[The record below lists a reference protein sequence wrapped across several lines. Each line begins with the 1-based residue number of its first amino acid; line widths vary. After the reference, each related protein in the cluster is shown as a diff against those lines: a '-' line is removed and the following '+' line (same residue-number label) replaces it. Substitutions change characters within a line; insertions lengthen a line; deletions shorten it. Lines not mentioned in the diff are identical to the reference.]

1 MKDTVIKGNGKS
13 RSIKAPTDMPATF
26 EEWRTQLLAGT
37 ATLDIGLNAAG
48 CDVVGTTMSKAN
60 LLSDTTKSA
69 LELSGSDPTVNDAL
83 YALSQKGSPAEV
95 RVIADTGSTVTMSR
109 GGKTLTG
116 KVASTGYATLYPTEL
131 GDWTIVFTY
140 NGSQK
145 TKVYTLEVIGIVY
158 VYPFVV
164 GATLEAT
171 SWDNIAA
178 VSKFGQAPNYW
189 KVGDKKNITVNGV
202 TYAAQII
209 GFDHD
214 TLTTADGSRTKAGIT
229 FQLVDCLK
237 TTYSMNGS
245 NTNVNGWRGST
256 MRTSTMA
263 TLLNQLSS
271 DLKSVLKFVN
281 KVTSV
286 GNNSSGLE
294 TTSDKLFL
302 LKFLQMANKSD
313 HFCDLFLIGIA
324 RTSHYS
330 FNQLWFGWK
339 IYSVL
344 LATSVTQSLIQTSS
358 SFVTIVGCEDYDVIR
373 MSPDNLTVWQCD
385 HSFFKETIKQ
395 SKFSWIVNKSWLLY
409 FNNPTLLRRFD
420 YW

>member
-1 MKDTVIKGNGKS
+1 MKDTVIKGDGTS
-13 RSIKAPTDMPATF
+13 RTLKAPASMPETF
-26 EEWRTQLLAGT
+26 EEWRSQLLAGN
-37 ATLDIGLNAAG
+37 ATMDIGLNSDG
-48 CDVVGTTMSKAN
+48 CTVVGTAMSKAN
-60 LLSDTTKSA
+60 LLSDTTKAA
-69 LELSGSDPTVNDAL
+69 LELSQSDPTVNDAL

-95 RVIADTGSTVTMSR
+95 RVMGDVGTTVTMTR
-109 GGKTLTG
+109 GSKTLSG
-116 KVASTGYATLYPTEL
+116 IVASTGYATLYPTEL

-214 TLTTADGSRTKAGIT
+214 TLTTADGGRTKAGIT
-229 FQLVDCLK
+229 FQLVDCLN

-281 KVTSV
+281 KVTSK
-286 GNNSSGLE
+286 GNNQSGLE

-302 LKFLQMANKSD
+302 LSEIEVFGATQ
-313 HFCDLFLIGIA
+313 
-324 RTSHYS
+324 YS
-330 FNQLWFGWK
+330 YAGEGKQYEYYTAGN
-339 IYSVL
+339 S
-344 LATSVTQSLIQTSS
+344 
-358 SFVTIVGCEDYDVIR
+358 
-373 MSPDNLTVWQCD
+373 
-385 HSFFKETIKQ
+385 TIK
-395 SKFSWIVNKSWLLY
+395 KVNGSANAWWERSPRSGDTDY
-409 FNNPTLLRRFD
+409 FCVVGSNGNANYAGASASDGVSFGFCV
-420 YW
+420 

>member
-26 EEWRTQLLAGT
+26 EEWRTQLLVGT

-48 CDVVGTTMSKAN
+48 CDVVGTAMSKAN

-83 YALSQKGSPAEV
+83 YALSQKGPFAEV
-95 RVIADTGSTVTMSR
+95 RVYGDTGTTVTMTR

-116 KVASTGYATLYPTEL
+116 TVASTGYATLYTTEL

-140 NGSQK
+140 NGFQK

-158 VYPFVV
+158 VDPFVV

-189 KVGDKKNITVNGV
+189 KVGDRKNITVNGV

-214 TLTTADGSRTKAGIT
+214 TLTTADGGRTKAGIT
-229 FQLVDCLK
+229 FQLVDCLE
-237 TTYSMNGS
+237 TTYVMHRTD
-245 NTNVNGWRGST
+245 TNANGWRGST

-263 TLLNQLSS
+263 TLLNQLSF
-271 DLKSVLKFVN
+271 DLKSMLKFVN
-281 KVTSV
+281 KVTSK
-286 GNNSSGLE
+286 GNKQSALE
-294 TTSDKLFL
+294 TTSDELFL
-302 LKFLQMANKSD
+302 LSEIEVVGATPNSYAGEGKQYEYYTAGNSAIKKVNGSADNWWTRSPCSSGNSTYCRVNSNGVSTIGNAPTGEGVSFG
-313 HFCDLFLIGIA
+313 FC
-324 RTSHYS
+324 
-330 FNQLWFGWK
+330 
-339 IYSVL
+339 V
-344 LATSVTQSLIQTSS
+344 
-358 SFVTIVGCEDYDVIR
+358 
-373 MSPDNLTVWQCD
+373 
-385 HSFFKETIKQ
+385 
-395 SKFSWIVNKSWLLY
+395 
-409 FNNPTLLRRFD
+409 
-420 YW
+420 

>member
-1 MKDTVIKGNGKS
+1 MKEREKIRYRLSVNHLSFAWLI
-13 RSIKAPTDMPATF
+13 DML
-26 EEWRTQLLAGT
+26 RKRG
-37 ATLDIGLNAAG
+37 
-48 CDVVGTTMSKAN
+48 
-60 LLSDTTKSA
+60 
-69 LELSGSDPTVNDAL
+69 
-83 YALSQKGSPAEV
+83 SQKGSPAEV
-95 RVIADTGSTVTMSR
+95 RVIADTGTTVTMSR

-116 KVASTGYATLYPTEL
+116 TVASTGYATLYPTEL

-229 FQLVDCLK
+229 FQLVDCLS

-245 NTNVNGWRGST
+245 DTNVNGWRGSA

-281 KVTSV
+281 KVTSA

-302 LKFLQMANKSD
+302 LSEIEVFGATQ
-313 HFCDLFLIGIA
+313 
-324 RTSHYS
+324 YS
-330 FNQLWFGWK
+330 YAGEGKQYEYYTAGN
-339 IYSVL
+339 S
-344 LATSVTQSLIQTSS
+344 
-358 SFVTIVGCEDYDVIR
+358 TIMYAGKR
-373 MSPDNLTVWQCD
+373 
-385 HSFFKETIKQ
+385 
-395 SKFSWIVNKSWLLY
+395 
-409 FNNPTLLRRFD
+409 LLRPDGRGQCTG
-420 YW
+420 YCIERHRVPCQRTPRTGRC

>member
-1 MKDTVIKGNGKS
+1 MKDTVIKGDGTS
-13 RSIKAPTDMPATF
+13 RTLKAPASMPETF
-26 EEWRTQLLAGT
+26 EEWRSQLLAGN
-37 ATLDIGLNAAG
+37 ATMDIGLNSDG
-48 CDVVGTTMSKAN
+48 CTVVGTAMSKAN
-60 LLSDTTKSA
+60 LLSDTTKAA
-69 LELSGSDPTVNDAL
+69 LELSQSDPTVNDAL

-95 RVIADTGSTVTMSR
+95 RVMGDVGTTVTMTR
-109 GGKTLTG
+109 GSKTLSGT
-116 KVASTGYATLYPTEL
+116 VASTGYATLYPTEL

-214 TLTTADGSRTKAGIT
+214 TLTTANGSRTKAGIT
-229 FQLVDCLK
+229 FQLVDCLN

-286 GNNSSGLE
+286 GNNNSGLE

-302 LKFLQMANKSD
+302 LSEIEVFGATQ
-313 HFCDLFLIGIA
+313 
-324 RTSHYS
+324 YS
-330 FNQLWFGWK
+330 YAGEGKQYEYYTAGN
-339 IYSVL
+339 S
-344 LATSVTQSLIQTSS
+344 
-358 SFVTIVGCEDYDVIR
+358 
-373 MSPDNLTVWQCD
+373 
-385 HSFFKETIKQ
+385 TIK
-395 SKFSWIVNKSWLLY
+395 KVNGSANYWWERSPHSGSTVY
-409 FNNPTLLRRFD
+409 FCFVDSDGNASINGASGSSGVSFGFCV
-420 YW
+420 

>member
-48 CDVVGTTMSKAN
+48 CDVVGTALTKAN
-60 LLSDTTKSA
+60 MLSDTTKSA

-145 TKVYTLEVIGIVY
+145 TKVYTLEVIGIMY
-158 VYPFVV
+158 IYPFVV
-164 GATLEAT
+164 GDTLNDT
-171 SWDNIAA
+171 TWDNIAI
-178 VSKFGQAPNYW
+178 VSKLGKAQDYW
-189 KVGDKKNITVNGV
+189 KVGDTKTVAVNGV
-202 TYAAQII
+202 NYQFQII

-214 TLTTADGSRTKAGIT
+214 TLTTKDGTHTKVGIT
-229 FQLVDCLK
+229 FQMVDCLN

-245 NTNVNGWRGST
+245 DTNSGGWNGST

-263 TLLNQLSS
+263 TLLNQLPAALKNV
-271 DLKSVLKFVN
+271 LKSVN
-281 KVTSV
+281 KLSGTGGGSTS
-286 GNNSSGLE
+286 GTQ
-294 TTSDKLFL
+294 TTHDKLFL
-302 LKFLQMANKSD
+302 LSEVEIF
-313 HFCDLFLIGIA
+313 GT
-324 RTSHYS
+324 TS
-330 FNQLWFGWK
+330 
-339 IYSVL
+339 YSVPGEGTQY
-344 LATSVTQSLIQTSS
+344 AYYKAGNSKVKKVNGSAYSWWERSPCSGNTSDFCFVYNSGAANGNNASHSTGV
-358 SFVTIVGCEDYDVIR
+358 SFGFCV
-373 MSPDNLTVWQCD
+373 
-385 HSFFKETIKQ
+385 
-395 SKFSWIVNKSWLLY
+395 
-409 FNNPTLLRRFD
+409 
-420 YW
+420 

>member
-13 RSIKAPTDMPATF
+13 RSVKAPTDMPVTF

-48 CDVVGTTMSKAN
+48 CDVVGTAMSKAN

-109 GGKTLTG
+109 GGKTLSGT
-116 KVASTGYATLYPTEL
+116 VASVGYATLYPTEL

-171 SWDNIAA
+171 TWDNIAA

-189 KVGDKKNITVNGV
+189 KVGDRKNITVNGV

-245 NTNVNGWRGST
+245 DTNVNGWRGST

-281 KVTSV
+281 KVTSK
-286 GNNSSGLE
+286 GNKQSALE

-302 LKFLQMANKSD
+302 LSEIEVFGATQYSYAGEGKQYEYYTAGNSTIKKVNGSAGNWWERSPRSGNTNY
-313 HFCDLFLIGIA
+313 FCCVS
-324 RTSHYS
+324 TSGGADSY
-330 FNQLWFGWK
+330 G
-339 IYSVL
+339 
-344 LATSVTQSLIQTSS
+344 ASS
-358 SFVTIVGCEDYDVIR
+358 SYGV
-373 MSPDNLTVWQCD
+373 
-385 HSFFKETIKQ
+385 SFGFC
-395 SKFSWIVNKSWLLY
+395 V
-409 FNNPTLLRRFD
+409 
-420 YW
+420 

>member
-48 CDVVGTTMSKAN
+48 CDVVGTAMSKAN

-95 RVIADTGSTVTMSR
+95 RVYGDTGTTVTMTR
-109 GGKTLTG
+109 GGKSLTG
-116 KVASTGYATLYPTEL
+116 TVASIGYATLYPTEL
-131 GDWTIVFTY
+131 GDWTVVLTY
-140 NGSQK
+140 NGFQK
-145 TKVYTLEVIGIVY
+145 TIVYTLEVIGIVY

-164 GATLEAT
+164 GATLEDT

-202 TYAAQII
+202 TYATQII

-229 FQLVDCLK
+229 FQLVDCLN

-245 NTNVNGWRGST
+245 NINANGWRGST

-281 KVTSV
+281 KVSSV
-286 GNNSSGLE
+286 GNGSSDLE

-302 LKFLQMANKSD
+302 LSEIEIFS
-313 HFCDLFLIGIA
+313 
-324 RTSHYS
+324 SHRYS
-330 FNQLWFGWK
+330 
-339 IYSVL
+339 
-344 LATSVTQSLIQTSS
+344 
-358 SFVTIVGCEDYDVIR
+358 YDGEGEQYEYYAAGN
-373 MSPDNLTVWQCD
+373 S
-385 HSFFKETIKQ
+385 TIK
-395 SKFSWIVNKSWLLY
+395 KVNGSA
-409 FNNPTLLRRFD
+409 D
-420 YW
+420 YWWERSPRSGNTGNFCRVSHGGTAGNDYASTSFGVSFGFCV

>member
-13 RSIKAPTDMPATF
+13 RSIKAPTDMPETF

-48 CDVVGTTMSKAN
+48 CDVVGTALTKAN
-60 LLSDTTKSA
+60 MLSDTTKSA
-69 LELSGSDPTVNDAL
+69 LELTGSDPTVNDAL

-95 RVIADTGSTVTMSR
+95 RVYGDTGTTVTMTR
-109 GGKTLTG
+109 GSKTLTG
-116 KVASTGYATLYPTEL
+116 TVASTGYATLYPTEL

-171 SWDNIAA
+171 TWDNIAV
-178 VSKFGQAPNYW
+178 VSKFGQAQNYW
-189 KVGDKKNITVNGV
+189 KVGDRKNITVNGV

-214 TLTTADGSRTKAGIT
+214 TLTTADGTRTKAGIT
-229 FQLVDCLK
+229 FQLVDCMA
-237 TTYSMNGS
+237 TTYPMNSS
-245 NTNVNGWRGST
+245 NTNVNGWRGSA

-263 TLLNQLSS
+263 TLLNQLST
-271 DLKSVLKFVN
+271 DLKNVLKFVN
-281 KVTSV
+281 KVSSV

-302 LKFLQMANKSD
+302 LSEIEIFGATQYSYAGEGKQYEYYAAGNSTIKKVGSSANVWWERSPGSGGTNYFCLVGSD
-313 HFCDLFLIGIA
+313 GGA
-324 RTSHYS
+324 
-330 FNQLWFGWK
+330 
-339 IYSVL
+339 
-344 LATSVTQSLIQTSS
+344 ATSGASRSYGV
-358 SFVTIVGCEDYDVIR
+358 SFGFCV
-373 MSPDNLTVWQCD
+373 
-385 HSFFKETIKQ
+385 
-395 SKFSWIVNKSWLLY
+395 
-409 FNNPTLLRRFD
+409 
-420 YW
+420 

>member
-48 CDVVGTTMSKAN
+48 CDVVGTALTKAN
-60 LLSDTTKSA
+60 MLSDTTKSA

-95 RVIADTGSTVTMSR
+95 RVIADIGSTVTMSR

-302 LKFLQMANKSD
+302 LSEIEVFGATQ
-313 HFCDLFLIGIA
+313 
-324 RTSHYS
+324 YS
-330 FNQLWFGWK
+330 YAGEGKQYEYYTAGN
-339 IYSVL
+339 S
-344 LATSVTQSLIQTSS
+344 
-358 SFVTIVGCEDYDVIR
+358 
-373 MSPDNLTVWQCD
+373 
-385 HSFFKETIKQ
+385 TIK
-395 SKFSWIVNKSWLLY
+395 KVNGSARYWWERSPRSGITAAFCGVTGNGDANY
-409 FNNPTLLRRFD
+409 D
-420 YW
+420 YASNSIGVSFGFCV

>member
-48 CDVVGTTMSKAN
+48 CDVVGTAMSKAN

-95 RVIADTGSTVTMSR
+95 RVIADTGSIVTMSR

-263 TLLNQLSS
+263 TLLSQLSS

-302 LKFLQMANKSD
+302 LSEIEVFGATQYSYAGEGKQYEYYTAGNSTIKKVNGSANYWWERSPYSGD
-313 HFCDLFLIGIA
+313 TDNFCFVNG
-324 RTSHYS
+324 SG
-330 FNQLWFGWK
+330 N
-339 IYSVL
+339 
-344 LATSVTQSLIQTSS
+344 ATYYNASS
-358 SFVTIVGCEDYDVIR
+358 SRGV
-373 MSPDNLTVWQCD
+373 
-385 HSFFKETIKQ
+385 SFGFC
-395 SKFSWIVNKSWLLY
+395 V
-409 FNNPTLLRRFD
+409 
-420 YW
+420 

>member
-48 CDVVGTTMSKAN
+48 CDVVGTALTKAN
-60 LLSDTTKSA
+60 MLSDTTKSA

-95 RVIADTGSTVTMSR
+95 RVIADIGSTVTMSR

-286 GNNSSGLE
+286 GNSSSGLE

-302 LKFLQMANKSD
+302 LSEIEVFGATQ
-313 HFCDLFLIGIA
+313 
-324 RTSHYS
+324 YS
-330 FNQLWFGWK
+330 YAGEGKQYEYYTAGN
-339 IYSVL
+339 S
-344 LATSVTQSLIQTSS
+344 
-358 SFVTIVGCEDYDVIR
+358 
-373 MSPDNLTVWQCD
+373 
-385 HSFFKETIKQ
+385 TIK
-395 SKFSWIVNKSWLLY
+395 KVNGSANYWWERSPYSGSTTY
-409 FNNPTLLRRFD
+409 FCCVANGGGANRDGASGSNGVSFGFCV
-420 YW
+420 

>member
-37 ATLDIGLNAAG
+37 ATLDVGLNAAG
-48 CDVVGTTMSKAN
+48 CDVVGTAMSKAN

-83 YALSQKGSPAEV
+83 YALSQKGPPAEV
-95 RVIADTGSTVTMSR
+95 HVMADSGTTVTMSR
-109 GGKTLTG
+109 GGKTLSGT
-116 KVASTGYATLYPTEL
+116 VASVGYATLYPTEL

-171 SWDNIAA
+171 TWDNIAA

-189 KVGDKKNITVNGV
+189 KVGDRKNITVNGV

-229 FQLVDCLK
+229 FQLVDCLN

-245 NTNVNGWRGST
+245 NTNSGGWNGST

-263 TLLNQLSS
+263 TLLNQLPAALKNV
-271 DLKSVLKFVN
+271 LKSVN
-281 KVTSV
+281 KLSGTGGGSTS
-286 GNNSSGLE
+286 GTQ
-294 TTSDKLFL
+294 TTHDKLFL
-302 LKFLQMANKSD
+302 LSEIEVFGATQYSYAGEGKQYEYYTAGNSTIKKVNGSANYWWERSPYPGYTD
-313 HFCDLFLIGIA
+313 YFC
-324 RTSHYS
+324 
-330 FNQLWFGWK
+330 
-339 IYSVL
+339 SVSN
-344 LATSVTQSLIQTSS
+344 ADDASSGYASS
-358 SFVTIVGCEDYDVIR
+358 SYGV
-373 MSPDNLTVWQCD
+373 
-385 HSFFKETIKQ
+385 SFGFC
-395 SKFSWIVNKSWLLY
+395 V
-409 FNNPTLLRRFD
+409 
-420 YW
+420 

>member
-48 CDVVGTTMSKAN
+48 CDVVGTALTKAN
-60 LLSDTTKSA
+60 MLSDTTKSA
-69 LELSGSDPTVNDAL
+69 LELSGNDPTVNDAL

-95 RVIADTGSTVTMSR
+95 RVIADIDSTVTMSR

-145 TKVYTLEVIGIVY
+145 TKVY
-158 VYPFVV
+158 
-164 GATLEAT
+164 TLEAT

-229 FQLVDCLK
+229 FQLVDCLN

-302 LKFLQMANKSD
+302 LSEIEVFGATQ
-313 HFCDLFLIGIA
+313 
-324 RTSHYS
+324 YS
-330 FNQLWFGWK
+330 YAGEGKQYEYYTAGN
-339 IYSVL
+339 S
-344 LATSVTQSLIQTSS
+344 
-358 SFVTIVGCEDYDVIR
+358 
-373 MSPDNLTVWQCD
+373 
-385 HSFFKETIKQ
+385 TIK
-395 SKFSWIVNKSWLLY
+395 KVNGSANYWWERSPRSGDTIY
-409 FNNPTLLRRFD
+409 FCGVNGNGGAGYNYASYSYGVSFGFCV
-420 YW
+420 

>member
-13 RSIKAPTDMPATF
+13 RSIKAPTDMPVTF

-48 CDVVGTTMSKAN
+48 CDVVGTALTKAN

-95 RVIADTGSTVTMSR
+95 RVIADIGSTVTMSR

-302 LKFLQMANKSD
+302 LSEIEVFGATQYSYAGEGKQYEYYTAGNSTIKKVNGSANYWWERSPFSGD
-313 HFCDLFLIGIA
+313 TDSFC
-324 RTSHYS
+324 
-330 FNQLWFGWK
+330 
-339 IYSVL
+339 SVHNNGN
-344 LATSVTQSLIQTSS
+344 ANTSS
-358 SFVTIVGCEDYDVIR
+358 ASYSCGVSFGFCV
-373 MSPDNLTVWQCD
+373 
-385 HSFFKETIKQ
+385 
-395 SKFSWIVNKSWLLY
+395 
-409 FNNPTLLRRFD
+409 
-420 YW
+420 

>member
-1 MKDTVIKGNGKS
+1 MKDTTIKGNGKS
-13 RSIKAPTDMPATF
+13 SIIRAPSDMPATF
-26 EEWRTQLLAGT
+26 EEWRQQLIAGNGY
-37 ATLDIGLNAAG
+37 LDVVLNTDTTGANAG
-48 CDVVGTTMSKAN
+48 CDVVGTPLSKAN
-60 LLSDTTKSA
+60 LLDDTTKAA
-69 LELSGSDPTVNDAL
+69 LELDGADPTVNDAL

-95 RVIADTGSTVTMSR
+95 RVIADIGSTVTMSR
-109 GGKTLTG
+109 GSKTLTG

-214 TLTTADGSRTKAGIT
+214 TLTTADGGRTKAGIT

-302 LKFLQMANKSD
+302 LSEIEVFGATQ
-313 HFCDLFLIGIA
+313 
-324 RTSHYS
+324 YS
-330 FNQLWFGWK
+330 YAGEGKQYEYYTAGN
-339 IYSVL
+339 S
-344 LATSVTQSLIQTSS
+344 
-358 SFVTIVGCEDYDVIR
+358 
-373 MSPDNLTVWQCD
+373 
-385 HSFFKETIKQ
+385 TIK
-395 SKFSWIVNKSWLLY
+395 KVNGSANAWWERSPY
-409 FNNPTLLRRFD
+409 SGNTNNFCSVSSNGNADASSASNSRGVSFGFCV
-420 YW
+420 

>member
-1 MKDTVIKGNGKS
+1 MKDTIIKGNGKS

-48 CDVVGTTMSKAN
+48 CDVVGTAMSKAN

-83 YALSQKGSPAEV
+83 YALSQKGSSAEV
-95 RVIADTGSTVTMSR
+95 RVIADIGSTVTMSR

-229 FQLVDCLK
+229 FQLVDCLN

-302 LKFLQMANKSD
+302 LSEIEVFGATQYSYAGEGKQYEYYTAGNSTIKKVNGSA
-313 HFCDLFLIGIA
+313 HYWWGRSPYSGSTTTFCYVSNDGIA
-324 RTSHYS
+324 SNGYASYS
-330 FNQLWFGWK
+330 SGVSFGFC
-339 IYSVL
+339 V
-344 LATSVTQSLIQTSS
+344 
-358 SFVTIVGCEDYDVIR
+358 
-373 MSPDNLTVWQCD
+373 
-385 HSFFKETIKQ
+385 
-395 SKFSWIVNKSWLLY
+395 
-409 FNNPTLLRRFD
+409 
-420 YW
+420 

>member
-48 CDVVGTTMSKAN
+48 CDVVGTALTKAN
-60 LLSDTTKSA
+60 MLSDTTKSA
-69 LELSGSDPTVNDAL
+69 LELSGNDPTVNDAL

-95 RVIADTGSTVTMSR
+95 RVIADIGSTVTMSR

-131 GDWTIVFTY
+131 GDWTIVYVFD
-140 NGSQK
+140 GSQK
-145 TKVYTLEVIGIVY
+145 TRVYTLEVIGIVY
-158 VYPFVV
+158 IYPFVV
-164 GATLEAT
+164 GDTLNDT
-171 SWDNIAA
+171 TWDNIAI
-178 VSKFGQAPNYW
+178 VSKLGKAQDYW
-189 KVGDKKNITVNGV
+189 KVGDTKTVAVNGV
-202 TYAAQII
+202 NYQFQII

-214 TLTTADGSRTKAGIT
+214 NLTTKDGTRTKAGIT
-229 FQLVDCLK
+229 FQMVDCLN

-245 NTNVNGWRGST
+245 NTNSGGWNGST

-286 GNNSSGLE
+286 GNSSSGLE

-302 LKFLQMANKSD
+302 LSEIEVFGATQYSYAGEGKQYEYYTAGNSTIKKVNGSAYSWWERSPYSGNTG
-313 HFCDLFLIGIA
+313 HFCYVSNNGTA
-324 RTSHYS
+324 TRNTASYS
-330 FNQLWFGWK
+330 SGVSFGFC
-339 IYSVL
+339 V
-344 LATSVTQSLIQTSS
+344 
-358 SFVTIVGCEDYDVIR
+358 
-373 MSPDNLTVWQCD
+373 
-385 HSFFKETIKQ
+385 
-395 SKFSWIVNKSWLLY
+395 
-409 FNNPTLLRRFD
+409 
-420 YW
+420 

>member
-48 CDVVGTTMSKAN
+48 CDVVGTALTKAN
-60 LLSDTTKSA
+60 MLSDTTKSA

-189 KVGDKKNITVNGV
+189 KVGDKKNITVNSV

-214 TLTTADGSRTKAGIT
+214 TLTTADGGRTKAGIT
-229 FQLVDCLK
+229 FQLVDCLN

-281 KVTSV
+281 KVTSK
-286 GNNSSGLE
+286 GNNQSDLE

-302 LKFLQMANKSD
+302 LSEIEVFGATQYSYAGEGKQYEYYTAGNSTIKKVNGSAGIWWERSPYSGTANY
-313 HFCDLFLIGIA
+313 FCCVAGNGA
-324 RTSHYS
+324 AGRSS
-330 FNQLWFGWK
+330 
-339 IYSVL
+339 
-344 LATSVTQSLIQTSS
+344 ASS
-358 SFVTIVGCEDYDVIR
+358 SLGV
-373 MSPDNLTVWQCD
+373 
-385 HSFFKETIKQ
+385 SFGFC
-395 SKFSWIVNKSWLLY
+395 V
-409 FNNPTLLRRFD
+409 
-420 YW
+420 

>member
-1 MKDTVIKGNGKS
+1 MKDTTIKGNGKS
-13 RSIKAPTDMPATF
+13 SIIRAPSDMPATF
-26 EEWRTQLLAGT
+26 EEWRQQLIAGNGY
-37 ATLDIGLNAAG
+37 LDVVLNTDTTGANAG
-48 CDVVGTTMSKAN
+48 CDVVGTPLSKAN
-60 LLSDTTKSA
+60 LLDDTTKAA
-69 LELSGSDPTVNDAL
+69 LELDGADPTVNDAL
-83 YALSQKGSPAEV
+83 YALSQKGSPAECHV
-95 RVIADTGSTVTMSR
+95 YADNGTTVTMTKGDTVLSA
-109 GGKTLTG
+109 
-116 KVASTGYATLYPTEL
+116 VASGGEAVLYPAEL
-131 GDWTIVFTY
+131 GDWSIQYTY
-140 NGSQK
+140 GGSQK
-145 TKVYTLEVIGIVY
+145 TKTYTLEVIGIVY

-164 GATLEAT
+164 GATLETT

-214 TLTTADGSRTKAGIT
+214 TLTTADGGRTKAGIT

-286 GNNSSGLE
+286 GNSSSGLE

-302 LKFLQMANKSD
+302 LSEIEVFGATQ
-313 HFCDLFLIGIA
+313 
-324 RTSHYS
+324 YS
-330 FNQLWFGWK
+330 YAGEGKQYEYYTAGN
-339 IYSVL
+339 S
-344 LATSVTQSLIQTSS
+344 
-358 SFVTIVGCEDYDVIR
+358 
-373 MSPDNLTVWQCD
+373 
-385 HSFFKETIKQ
+385 TIK
-395 SKFSWIVNKSWLLY
+395 KVNGSAYYWWERSPYSGDTSY
-409 FNNPTLLRRFD
+409 FCNVYNNGVADSNGASGSSGVSFGFCV
-420 YW
+420 

>member
-13 RSIKAPTDMPATF
+13 RSVKAPTDMPATF

-48 CDVVGTTMSKAN
+48 CDVVGTAMSKAN

-109 GGKTLTG
+109 GSKTLTG

-214 TLTTADGSRTKAGIT
+214 TLTTADGGRTKAGIT

-245 NTNVNGWRGST
+245 NTNVNGWRGSN
-256 MRTSTMA
+256 MRISTMA

-281 KVTSV
+281 KVTSK
-286 GNNSSGLE
+286 GNSQSGLE

-302 LKFLQMANKSD
+302 LSEIEVFGATQYSYAGEGKQYEYYTAGNSTIKKVNGSAD
-313 HFCDLFLIGIA
+313 YWWGRSPSSGNTNGFCYVNNSGTASFNSA
-324 RTSHYS
+324 SYS
-330 FNQLWFGWK
+330 FGVSFGFC
-339 IYSVL
+339 V
-344 LATSVTQSLIQTSS
+344 
-358 SFVTIVGCEDYDVIR
+358 
-373 MSPDNLTVWQCD
+373 
-385 HSFFKETIKQ
+385 
-395 SKFSWIVNKSWLLY
+395 
-409 FNNPTLLRRFD
+409 
-420 YW
+420 

>member
-48 CDVVGTTMSKAN
+48 CDVVGTAMSKAN

-171 SWDNIAA
+171 SWDSIAA

-214 TLTTADGSRTKAGIT
+214 TLTTADGGRTKAGIT
-229 FQLVDCLK
+229 FQLVDCLN

-271 DLKSVLKFVN
+271 DLKSVF
-281 KVTSV
+281 
-286 GNNSSGLE
+286 
-294 TTSDKLFL
+294 
-302 LKFLQMANKSD
+302 
-313 HFCDLFLIGIA
+313 
-324 RTSHYS
+324 
-330 FNQLWFGWK
+330 
-339 IYSVL
+339 
-344 LATSVTQSLIQTSS
+344 
-358 SFVTIVGCEDYDVIR
+358 
-373 MSPDNLTVWQCD
+373 
-385 HSFFKETIKQ
+385 
-395 SKFSWIVNKSWLLY
+395 
-409 FNNPTLLRRFD
+409 
-420 YW
+420 

>member
-48 CDVVGTTMSKAN
+48 CDVVGTAMSKAN

-95 RVIADTGSTVTMSR
+95 HVMADSGTTVTMSK
-109 GGKTLTG
+109 GGKTLT
-116 KVASTGYATLYPTEL
+116 ATAQSNGYAVLYPTEL
-131 GDWTIVFTY
+131 GDWTIVYVF

-145 TKVYTLEVIGIVY
+145 TRVYTLEVIGIVY

-164 GATLEAT
+164 GDTLNDT
-171 SWDNIAA
+171 TWDNIAI
-178 VSKFGQAPNYW
+178 VSKLGKAQDYW
-189 KVGDKKNITVNGV
+189 KVGDTKTVAVNGV
-202 TYAAQII
+202 NYQFQII

-302 LKFLQMANKSD
+302 LSEIEVFGATQ
-313 HFCDLFLIGIA
+313 
-324 RTSHYS
+324 YS
-330 FNQLWFGWK
+330 YAGEGKQYEYYTAGN
-339 IYSVL
+339 S
-344 LATSVTQSLIQTSS
+344 
-358 SFVTIVGCEDYDVIR
+358 
-373 MSPDNLTVWQCD
+373 
-385 HSFFKETIKQ
+385 TIK
-395 SKFSWIVNKSWLLY
+395 KVNGSAGNWWERSPRSGGTGY
-409 FNNPTLLRRFD
+409 FCSVSSNGSAD
-420 YW
+420 YSSASASFGVSFGFCV

>member
-1 MKDTVIKGNGKS
+1 MKDTVIKGDGTS
-13 RSIKAPTDMPATF
+13 RTLKAPASMPETF
-26 EEWRTQLLAGT
+26 EEWRSQLLAGN
-37 ATLDIGLNAAG
+37 ATMDIGLNSDG
-48 CDVVGTTMSKAN
+48 CTVVGTAMSKAN
-60 LLSDTTKSA
+60 LLSDTTKAA
-69 LELSGSDPTVNDAL
+69 LELSQSDPTVNDAL

-95 RVIADTGSTVTMSR
+95 RVMGDVGTTVTMTR
-109 GGKTLTG
+109 GSKTLSGT
-116 KVASTGYATLYPTEL
+116 VASTGYATLYPTEL

-158 VYPFVV
+158 VYPFAV

-229 FQLVDCLK
+229 FQLVDCLN
-237 TTYSMNGS
+237 TTYSMDGS
-245 NTNVNGWRGST
+245 GTNVNGWRGST

-286 GNNSSGLE
+286 GNKSSDLE

-302 LKFLQMANKSD
+302 LSEIEVFGATQYSYAGEGKQYEYYTAGNSTIKKVNGSAGYWWERSPASGNTS
-313 HFCDLFLIGIA
+313 HFCCVNGDGNA
-324 RTSHYS
+324 GSYGASGSGGVS
-330 FNQLWFGWK
+330 FGFC
-339 IYSVL
+339 V
-344 LATSVTQSLIQTSS
+344 
-358 SFVTIVGCEDYDVIR
+358 
-373 MSPDNLTVWQCD
+373 
-385 HSFFKETIKQ
+385 
-395 SKFSWIVNKSWLLY
+395 
-409 FNNPTLLRRFD
+409 
-420 YW
+420 

>member
-48 CDVVGTTMSKAN
+48 CDVVGTALTKAN
-60 LLSDTTKSA
+60 MLSDTTKSA
-69 LELSGSDPTVNDAL
+69 LELSGNDPTVNDAL

-95 RVIADTGSTVTMSR
+95 RVIADIGSTVTMSR

-229 FQLVDCLK
+229 FQLVDCLN

-281 KVTSV
+281 KVTSK
-286 GNNSSGLE
+286 GNNQSDLE

-302 LKFLQMANKSD
+302 LSEIEVFGATQ
-313 HFCDLFLIGIA
+313 
-324 RTSHYS
+324 YS
-330 FNQLWFGWK
+330 YAGEGKQYEYYTAGN
-339 IYSVL
+339 S
-344 LATSVTQSLIQTSS
+344 
-358 SFVTIVGCEDYDVIR
+358 
-373 MSPDNLTVWQCD
+373 
-385 HSFFKETIKQ
+385 TIK
-395 SKFSWIVNKSWLLY
+395 KVNGSANFWWERSPYSGNTDY
-409 FNNPTLLRRFD
+409 FCRVNINGNATYSYASASFGVSFGFCV
-420 YW
+420 

>member
-48 CDVVGTTMSKAN
+48 CDVVGTAMNKAN

-95 RVIADTGSTVTMSR
+95 HVMADSGTTVTMSK
-109 GGKTLTG
+109 GGKTLT
-116 KVASTGYATLYPTEL
+116 ATAQSNGYAVLYPTEL
-131 GDWTIVFTY
+131 GDWTIVYVF

-145 TKVYTLEVIGIVY
+145 TRVYTLEVIGIVY
-158 VYPFVV
+158 IYPFVV
-164 GATLEAT
+164 GDTLNDT
-171 SWDNIAA
+171 TWDNIAI
-178 VSKFGQAPNYW
+178 VSKLGKAQDYW
-189 KVGDKKNITVNGV
+189 KVGDTKTVAVNGV
-202 TYAAQII
+202 NYQFQII

-214 TLTTADGSRTKAGIT
+214 TLTTKDGTRTKAGIT
-229 FQLVDCLK
+229 FQMVDCLN
-237 TTYSMNGS
+237 TTYSMNDS

-302 LKFLQMANKSD
+302 LSEIEVFGATQYSYAGEGKQYEYYTAGNSTIKKVNGSANSWWERSP
-313 HFCDLFLIGIA
+313 GSGNA
-324 RTSHYS
+324 
-330 FNQLWFGWK
+330 
-339 IYSVL
+339 
-344 LATSVTQSLIQTSS
+344 S
-358 SFVTIVGCEDYDVIR
+358 SFCIVISNGNANYYSASYSRGV
-373 MSPDNLTVWQCD
+373 
-385 HSFFKETIKQ
+385 SFGFC
-395 SKFSWIVNKSWLLY
+395 V
-409 FNNPTLLRRFD
+409 
-420 YW
+420 

>member
-13 RSIKAPTDMPATF
+13 RSIKAPTDIPATF

-48 CDVVGTTMSKAN
+48 CDVVGTAMNKAN

-69 LELSGSDPTVNDAL
+69 LKLSGSDPTVNDAL
-83 YALSQKGSPAEV
+83 YALSQKGPPAEV
-95 RVIADTGSTVTMSR
+95 RVVADIGSTVTMSR
-109 GGKTLTG
+109 DGKTLTAT
-116 KVASTGYATLYPTEL
+116 VQSNGYAVLYPTEL
-131 GDWTIVFTY
+131 GDWTIVYVFD
-140 NGSQK
+140 GSQK
-145 TKVYTLEVIGIVY
+145 TRAYTLEVIGIVY

-164 GATLEAT
+164 GATLEDT
-171 SWDNIAA
+171 SWGNIAA

-229 FQLVDCLK
+229 FQLVDCLSTK
-237 TTYSMNGS
+237 YPMNDDI
-245 NTNVNGWRGST
+245 TNVNGWRGSK

-263 TLLNQLSS
+263 MLLNQIPS

-286 GNNSSGLE
+286 GNSGSGLE

-302 LKFLQMANKSD
+302 LSE
-313 HFCDLFLIGIA
+313 IEV
-324 RTSHYS
+324 
-330 FNQLWFGWK
+330 FGTVK
-339 IYSVL
+339 YSV
-344 LATSVTQSLIQTSS
+344 AGEGKQYEYYAAGNSAIKKVDGSAYTWFERSPYYGTAFAFCSVSNDGSTVITNADNPNGV
-358 SFVTIVGCEDYDVIR
+358 SFGFCV
-373 MSPDNLTVWQCD
+373 
-385 HSFFKETIKQ
+385 
-395 SKFSWIVNKSWLLY
+395 
-409 FNNPTLLRRFD
+409 
-420 YW
+420 

>member
-48 CDVVGTTMSKAN
+48 CDVVGTAMSKAN

-145 TKVYTLEVIGIVY
+145 TKVYTLEIIGIVY

-214 TLTTADGSRTKAGIT
+214 TLTTADGGRTKAGIT
-229 FQLVDCLK
+229 FQLVDCLN

-281 KVTSV
+281 KVTSK

-302 LKFLQMANKSD
+302 LSEIEVFGATQ
-313 HFCDLFLIGIA
+313 
-324 RTSHYS
+324 YS
-330 FNQLWFGWK
+330 YAGEGKQYEYYTAGN
-339 IYSVL
+339 S
-344 LATSVTQSLIQTSS
+344 
-358 SFVTIVGCEDYDVIR
+358 
-373 MSPDNLTVWQCD
+373 
-385 HSFFKETIKQ
+385 TIK
-395 SKFSWIVNKSWLLY
+395 KVNGSAYNWWERSPYSGNTIY
-409 FNNPTLLRRFD
+409 FCYVNYNGNANTSGASYSNGVSFGFCV
-420 YW
+420 